1 MLARPDIKNII
12 RIDQLT
18 MRSNEQ
24 LINLPR
30 LNHVINRSPLTISSD
45 SFVVEAIVLMSHERC
60 SNYTPTNLNYSLD
73 LNHRNQTL
81 TSCVL
86 VVEGGKLSGIFTEKD
101 VLKLIA
107 AKMDLSTVTIAQVM
121 TQPVVILRES
131 DSQDIF
137 TALSLLR
144 QHQIQYLPVVD
155 DREQLLGIITETSL
169 LQAFDLIKMVGV
181 VDGLQQFLQKSTD
194 EFQQVN
200 QPIEIE
206 EVRYQTQNNLK
217 QRVEAQSAEIIQ
229 VNHEVQLALEE
240 LQVVEEELREQ
251 NEELAVARELVELER
266 QRYQDLFEFAPDG
279 YLVTDSA
286 GIIQEAN
293 RAAATLLAVSQKFLV
308 NKPFILFIAPQARPT
323 FTTHLNNLQQIQEW
337 EVYLKPRGGK
347 TFPASIRSAAIYN
360 SDRDLVGWRW
370 LICNISE
377 GQQAKESL
385 RQANDELEKRV
396 AERTAELVMSNVLLQ
411 QEITEC
417 QRVEAALRKSEN
429 LYRQLV
435 ESQTDIIIRLDL
447 QGQITFANRIACQT
461 FGWKEDE
468 FWGQSFFEFIYPED
482 LPKAME
488 DMTIL
493 ESSFHPL
500 TNRERRA
507 LTVNGIRWFQW
518 NAIAIRDEKGEVVE
532 VQGVARDITEQQ
544 AALHERQVAEAA
556 LRQSEE
562 KFRTFAENTHAMI
575 WIGSP
580 DSFHPLYISPAYEK
594 IWGRSSQHLFEQ
606 PDSWIDNV
614 HPDDRDRATQSIEQL
629 LSGSQSTSAEY
640 RILLPDGSVRWI
652 WNRSFAVYDDQGT
665 VQYYGGI
672 AEDITER
679 KLAEESLRQ
688 SEEKFRTFAENTH
701 AVIWIAS
708 TDSFRT
714 LYVSPAYEKIWGRSC
729 QSLLQQPELWID
741 NVHPDDRDRVTVA
754 AKQQLSSESVSVE
767 YRILRPDGAV
777 RWIWDR
783 GFGVYDDQGTVQ
795 YYGGIAEDITERK
808 LAEESL
814 RESEARLSLA
824 TEAVQ
829 MGIWDRNLIDNTS
842 IWSANMGLL
851 YGLPSHTLCP
861 TLENYLNLIHPED
874 RESVAAN
881 IAQMIQ
887 EGKGTTE
894 YRVIWPDG
902 GIHWLNCKGQVYYNE
917 IGQPIRIIGTN
928 RDITERKLAEQK
940 IFEQAALLDI
950 VTDAILV
957 RDFQSQI
964 LFWNKGAERM
974 YGWLSTEIMGK
985 NLQEILY
992 PAKTQQQLEEPL
1004 KSVIESG
1011 SWQGELHKITKSG
1024 QKIIVES
1031 RWTLMRDPAGE
1042 PKSILSVDTDITEK
1056 KQLEEQ
1062 FFRTQRLE
1070 SLGTLAGGIAHDLNN
1085 ILTPIL
1091 AAAQLVQGKL
1101 FQDEERSGQLLALI
1115 ETNARRGAALVKQ
1128 VLSFARGYKGE
1139 RTIVQMQY
1147 LISEIIQIAQQ
1158 TFPKS
1163 IEFSTVISEDIR
1175 AISGDTTQL
1184 HQVLMNLVVNARDA
1198 LPDGGNIKISAANK
1212 FIDEAYT
1219 RMNLDAKVGNYIVIS
1234 VADNGI
1240 GIPPEILDR
1249 IFEPFFTTKEVNT
1262 GTGLGLST
1270 VLGIIRS
1277 HDGFI
1282 KVSSNVDRGSK
1293 FDLFL
1298 PAVES
1303 TQVFSVEEVDLIPGQ
1318 GELILVVDDEAQI
1331 REIATIILKNHNYK
1345 ILAASNG
1352 IEAIALYAQ
1361 HKHQINAVL
1370 MDIMMPEMDGI
1381 TAIRTLQKMNKQVQI
1396 IACSGLN
1403 SMEVFAQAEEANV
1416 QAVLSKPYTAREL
1429 LNTLHHLFR
1438 GESRSGE

>member
-1 MLARPDIKNII
+1 
-12 RIDQLT
+12 
-18 MRSNEQ
+18 MRFNDQ
-24 LINLPR
+24 LINLPS
-30 LNHVINRSPLTISSD
+30 LNHVINRSPLTISPD
-45 SFVVEAIVLMSHERC
+45 SFVIEAIILMSQERC
-60 SNYTPTNLNYSLD
+60 SNYAPTSFNFSLD
-73 LNHRNQTL
+73 LNPRNQTL
-81 TSCVL
+81 TGCVL
-86 VVEGGKLSGIFTEKD
+86 VLERGKLLGIFTEKD
-101 VLKLIA
+101 VISLIA
-107 AKMDLSTVTIAQVM
+107 SGINLSTMTMAEVM
-121 TQPVVILRES
+121 TQPVATLIQS

-144 QHQIQYLPVVD
+144 QHQTHCLPVLD
-155 DREQLLGIITETSL
+155 DRGQVLGIITQSSL

-181 VDGLQQFLQKSTD
+181 VDGLQQFLQKPTD
-194 EFQQVN
+194 EFQSVN

-206 EVRYQTQNNLK
+206 QVRCQTQNNLK
-217 QRVEAQSAEIIQ
+217 LWVEAQSTEIME
-229 VNHEVQLALEE
+229 VNQELQQALEE
-240 LQVVEEELREQ
+240 LQVIEEELREQ
-251 NEELAVARELVELER
+251 NEELAVAREQIELER
-266 QRYQDLFEFAPDG
+266 ERYQDLFKFAPDG
-279 YLVTDSA
+279 YLVTDAA

-293 RAAATLLAVSQKFLV
+293 QAAAKLLAVRQKYLV
-308 NKPFILFIAPQARPT
+308 NKPLILFISRQDHQT
-323 FTTHLNNLQQIQEW
+323 FTTRLNNWQQIQEW
-337 EVYLKPRGGK
+337 EVYLKPRGGRI
-347 TFPASIRSAAIYN
+347 FPASIRAAAMYD
-360 SDRDLVGWRW
+360 SKGDLVGWRW
-370 LICNISE
+370 LICDISDR
-377 GQQAKESL
+377 QQAKESL
-385 RQANDELEKRV
+385 RQAYEELEKRV

-411 QEITEC
+411 QEITER
-417 QRVEAALRKSEN
+417 QRVEVALRHSEN

-435 ESQTDIIIRLDL
+435 ESQTDIIIRVNL
-447 QGQITFANRIACQT
+447 QGQITFANVAACQT

-468 FWGQSFFEFIYPED
+468 FCGQSFFQFIYPDD
-482 LPKAME
+482 LPQAME
-488 DMTIL
+488 DMAIL
-493 ESSFHPL
+493 GSSLHPL
-500 TNRERRA
+500 TNLERRA

-532 VQGVARDITEQQ
+532 IQGVGRDITEQQ
-544 AALHERQVAEAA
+544 AALHERQLAEAA

-562 KFRTFAENTHAMI
+562 KFRSFAEHTHAMI
-575 WIGSP
+575 WIGSA
-580 DSFHPLYISPAYEK
+580 DSFQTLYVSPAYEK

-606 PDSWIDNV
+606 PDSWIDTI

-629 LSGSQSTSAEY
+629 LSGSKSISAEY
-640 RILLPDGSVRWI
+640 RILRPDGLVRWI
-652 WNRSFAVYDDQGT
+652 WNRGFAVYDDQGKIN
-665 VQYYGGI
+665 YYGGI

-679 KLAEESLRQ
+679 KLSEESLRQ

-729 QSLLQQPELWID
+729 QNLLEQPELWID
-741 NVHPDDRDRVTVA
+741 TIHPDDRDRLTFT
-754 AKQQLSSESVSVE
+754 AKQQLISESVSIE
-767 YRILRPDGAV
+767 YRILRPDGSM

-783 GFGVYDDQGTVQ
+783 GFAIYDNQGKVQ

-808 LAEESL
+808 LSEESL

-829 MGIWDRNLIDNTS
+829 MGIWDRNLIANTC
-842 IWSANMGLL
+842 IWSANMGPL
-851 YGLPSHTLCP
+851 YGLPNNTLCP
-861 TLENYLNLIHPED
+861 TFEDYFNFIHPED

-881 IAQMIQ
+881 IAHMIEQ
-887 EGKGTTE
+887 GKGSTE

-902 GIHWLNCKGQVYYNE
+902 SLHWLNCKAQVYYNE
-917 IGQPIRIIGTN
+917 LGQAIRIIGTN
-928 RDITERKLAEQK
+928 RDVTERKLAEQK

-950 VTDAILV
+950 ATDAILV

-964 LFWNKGAERM
+964 LFWNQGAERM
-974 YGWLSTEIMGK
+974 YGWLSTEVMGK
-985 NLQEILY
+985 DLREILY
-992 PAKTQQQLEEPL
+992 PAGTQQQLEEPL
-1004 KSVIESG
+1004 KRVIESG

-1042 PKSILSVDTDITEK
+1042 PKSILVVDTDITQK

-1070 SLGTLAGGIAHDLNN
+1070 SLGTLASGIAHDLNN

-1091 AAAQLVQGKL
+1091 AAAQLVQGQF
-1101 FQDEERSGQLLALI
+1101 FQDQERSGQLLALV
-1115 ETNARRGAALVKQ
+1115 ESNARRGAALVKQ

-1139 RTIVQMQY
+1139 RTIIQIEY

-1163 IEFSTVISEDIR
+1163 IEFSTVIPEDIR
-1175 AISGDTTQL
+1175 AIAGDTTQL

-1198 LPDGGNIKISAANK
+1198 LPDGGNITISAENK
-1212 FIDEAYT
+1212 FIDEAYA
-1219 RMNLDAKVGNYIVIS
+1219 RMNLDAKVGHYIVIT

-1240 GIPPEILDR
+1240 GISPKILDR
-1249 IFEPFFTTKEVNT
+1249 IFEPFFTTKEVNA

-1270 VLGIIRS
+1270 ALGIIKS

-1282 KVSSNVDRGSK
+1282 KVSSNVGKGSK
-1293 FDLFL
+1293 FNLFL
-1298 PAVES
+1298 PAVEA
-1303 TQVFSVEEVDLIPGQ
+1303 TPEFKIEEMELLPGQ

-1331 REIATIILKNHNYK
+1331 REIATIILENHNYK

-1381 TAIRTLQKMNKQVQI
+1381 TAIRTLKKMNSQVQI

-1403 SMEVFAQAEEANV
+1403 SMEVFAQATDANV

-1429 LNTLHHLFR
+1429 LSSLHNLFR
-1438 GESRSGE
+1438 G